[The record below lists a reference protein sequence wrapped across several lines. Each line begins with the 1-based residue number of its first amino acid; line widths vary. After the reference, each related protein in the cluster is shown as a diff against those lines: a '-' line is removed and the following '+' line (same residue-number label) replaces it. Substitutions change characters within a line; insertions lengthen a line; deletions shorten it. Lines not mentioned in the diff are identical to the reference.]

1 MYCSSAHRPLL
12 SHSALL
18 FTPLN
23 YLLAF
28 LSTAGGLAPGICHCV
43 CVWACLCM
51 QKWIPFHTL
60 TEVFYHSEMLSVPY
74 AHAGA
79 DRSPA
84 CWNHFS
90 QPQWWHNMGDGVVA
104 FGDVFF
110 FCDITSDFA
119 FQFLRI
125 KISVLCTFTSYMTEV
140 SEGCNLTFSFCK
152 NMVLRTHLH
161 STCKWTGEALY
172 YGERYKT
179 VTIII

>member
-104 FGDVFF
+104 FKDVFF
-110 FCDITSDFA
+110 FLWYKIWFCISILAYKHKCLMHIYILHDRSFRGLQPHIP
-119 FQFLRI
+119 FL
-125 KISVLCTFTSYMTEV
+125 
-140 SEGCNLTFSFCK
+140 
-152 NMVLRTHLH
+152 
-161 STCKWTGEALY
+161 
-172 YGERYKT
+172 
-179 VTIII
+179 